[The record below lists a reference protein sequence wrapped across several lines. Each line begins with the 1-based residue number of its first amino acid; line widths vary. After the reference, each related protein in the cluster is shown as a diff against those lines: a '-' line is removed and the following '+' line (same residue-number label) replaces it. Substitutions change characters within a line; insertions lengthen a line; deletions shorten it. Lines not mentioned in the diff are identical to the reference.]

1 MPNRLAIDPPRAAV
15 KIFRPR
21 ALAPLPSAHLDLM
34 RGLAAWAVMWGHVR
48 GNFFVDFQDL
58 HQPDLFLKAVYFVT
72 GFGHQAVM
80 VFFVLSGFLISSS
93 VFHGLAAGNWSWR
106 DYSINRAS
114 RLYAVLLPGLLLG
127 FIWDKAGSSLFASTG
142 LYTHPLQ
149 GFGALIAQKQLT
161 AGVFAG
167 NLFFVQTI
175 LCPVFGS
182 NGPLWSL
189 ANEFWYYVLFP
200 VGLLALIGWRR
211 GALRRA
217 APLTIVAFIVAA
229 FLGREML
236 IGFLTWM
243 AGCVLLMAYSR
254 LQGFSKRWV
263 ALYIVV
269 ASIILVLCLSAARLG
284 KSRVLGADLSVGL
297 AFALFLFGILQIDF
311 SMRSHTYANLARFFA
326 GFSYS
331 LYVLH
336 FPMVL
341 FLRSWLAPYRLRP
354 NFSHFLFV
362 IAIGVAMLVFAWLVS
377 LFTENKTSALR
388 RWMKAVVPS
397 GLGRPRPAEVK

>member
-1 MPNRLAIDPPRAAV
+1 MSGNLTIDPPRTAA

-21 ALAPLPSAHLDLM
+21 TLAPMPSAHLDLM
-34 RGLAAWAVMWGHVR
+34 RGIAAWAVMWGHVR
-48 GNFFVDFQDL
+48 GNFFVDFHALQ
-58 HQPDLFLKAVYFVT
+58 HPDLFLKAVYFVT

-93 VFHGLAAGNWSWR
+93 VFNGLVAGTWSWR
-106 DYSINRAS
+106 DYSINRVS
-114 RLYAVLLPGLLLG
+114 RLYAVLIPGLLLG
-127 FIWDKAGSSLFASTG
+127 FIWDKSGSSLFASTG
-142 LYTHPLQ
+142 LYTQPLR
-149 GFGALIAQKQLT
+149 GFGALVAQKQLT

-175 LCPVFGS
+175 LCPAFGS

-217 APLTIVAFIVAA
+217 APLTIAAIVLAA
-229 FLGREML
+229 FLGGAML
-236 IGFLTWM
+236 IGFLVWM
-243 AGCVLLMAYSR
+243 AGCVLLVAYSKLR
-254 LQGFSKRWV
+254 EFPRRWV
-263 ALYIVV
+263 APYISVT
-269 ASIILVLCLSAARLG
+269 SIILISCLVAARLG
-284 KSRVLGADLSVGL
+284 KSRMLGTDLPVGL

-311 SMRSHTYANLARFFA
+311 RVRSDAYAKLSRFFA

-336 FPMVL
+336 FPALL
-341 FLRSWLAPYRLRP
+341 FLRAWLAPYRWRP
-354 NFSHFLFV
+354 DFRHFVFV
-362 IAIGVAMLVFAWLVS
+362 IAIGAAVLVFAWFVS
-377 LFTENKTSALR
+377 LFTENQTSALR
-388 RWMKAVVPS
+388 RWMKAVIPS
-397 GLGRPRPAEVK
+397 GVGRARPAEVK

>member
-1 MPNRLAIDPPRAAV
+1 MSGNLTIDRPRAAV

-21 ALAPLPSAHLDLM
+21 ALAPLPSAHLDFM
-34 RGLAAWAVMWGHVR
+34 RGIAAWAVMWGHVR
-48 GNFFVDFQDL
+48 GSFFVDFQDL
-58 HQPDLFLKAVYFVT
+58 HHPNLFLKAVYFVT

-93 VFHGLAAGNWSWR
+93 VFNGLATGTWSWR
-106 DYSINRAS
+106 DYSINRLS
-114 RLYAVLLPGLLLG
+114 RLYAVLIPGLLLG
-127 FIWDKAGSSLFASTG
+127 FIWDKTGSSLFASTG

-200 VGLLALIGWRR
+200 VALLALIGWSR
-211 GALRRA
+211 GKLRHA
-217 APLTIVAFIVAA
+217 GPLTIAAIVLAA
-229 FLGREML
+229 FLGRTML
-236 IGFLTWM
+236 IGFLIWT
-243 AGCVLLMAYSR
+243 AGCVLLVAYSR
-254 LQGFSKRWV
+254 LREFPKRWV
-263 ALYIVV
+263 APYILVT
-269 ASIILVLCLSAARLG
+269 SIILVACLVAARLG
-284 KSRVLGADLSVGL
+284 KSQMLGADLPVGL

-311 SMRSHTYANLARFFA
+311 AMTYRTYANLARFFA

-336 FPMVL
+336 FPAVL
-341 FLRSWLAPYRLRP
+341 FLRAWLAPYRWRP
-354 NFSHFLFV
+354 DSWHFAFL
-362 IAIGVAMLVFAWLVS
+362 IAIGVGVLVFAWLVS
-377 LFTENKTSALR
+377 LVTENKTSALR
-388 RWMKAVVPS
+388 RWMKAVIPGGV
-397 GLGRPRPAEVK
+397 GRARPAEVK

>member
-1 MPNRLAIDPPRAAV
+1 MSRNLAIDPPRTAV

-21 ALAPLPSAHLDLM
+21 ALTPMPSAHLDLM
-34 RGLAAWAVMWGHVR
+34 RGIAAWAVMWGHVR
-48 GNFFVDFQDL
+48 GNFLVDFQEL
-58 HQPDLFLKAVYFVT
+58 QHPNLFLKAVYFIT

-93 VFHGLAAGNWSWR
+93 VFSGLATGNWSWR
-106 DYSINRAS
+106 DYSINRVS
-114 RLYAVLLPGLLLG
+114 RLYAVLIPGLLLG
-127 FIWDKAGSSLFASTG
+127 FIWDKSGSLLFASTG

-149 GFGALIAQKQLT
+149 GFGALIAQKQMT
-161 AGVFAG
+161 PGAFAG

-200 VGLLALIGWRR
+200 LGLLALIGWGR

-217 APLTIVAFIVAA
+217 APLTIAAIVLAIFI
-229 FLGREML
+229 GRPML
-236 IGFLTWM
+236 IGFLIWM
-243 AGCVLLMAYSR
+243 AGCVLLVAYSK
-254 LQGFSKRWV
+254 LLECPKRWV
-263 ALYIVV
+263 APYILVT
-269 ASIILVLCLSAARLG
+269 SIILISCLVSARLE
-284 KSRVLGADLSVGL
+284 KSRILGSDLPVGL

-311 SMRSHTYANLARFFA
+311 RMRSQAYVNVARFFA

-336 FPMVL
+336 FPTLL
-341 FLRSWLAPYRLRP
+341 FLRAWLAPYRWRP
-354 NFSHFLFV
+354 DFRHFVFA
-362 IAIGVAMLVFAWLVS
+362 IAVGVAVLVFAWLVS
-377 LFTENKTSALR
+377 LLTENKTSALR
-388 RWMKAVVPS
+388 RWMKAVIPS
-397 GLGRPRPAEVK
+397 GLGRARPAEVK

>member
-1 MPNRLAIDPPRAAV
+1 MSSNLTIDRPRAAV

-34 RGLAAWAVMWGHVR
+34 RGIAALAVMWGHVR

-58 HQPDLFLKAVYFVT
+58 HHPNLFLKAVYFAT

-93 VFHGLAAGNWSWR
+93 VFNGLATGTWSWR
-106 DYSINRAS
+106 DYSINRLS
-114 RLYAVLLPGLLLG
+114 RLYAVLIPGLLLG
-127 FIWDKAGSSLFASTG
+127 FIWDKTGSSLFASTG

-161 AGVFAG
+161 AGAFAG

-200 VGLLALIGWRR
+200 VGLLALIGWSRDT
-211 GALRRA
+211 LRRA
-217 APLTIVAFIVAA
+217 APLTIAAIVLVA
-229 FLGREML
+229 FLGREIL
-236 IGFLTWM
+236 IGFLIWM
-243 AGCVLLMAYSR
+243 AGCVLLMAYSKMVK
-254 LQGFSKRWV
+254 FPKRWV
-263 ALYIVV
+263 APYILVT
-269 ASIILVLCLSAARLG
+269 SIILIWCLVAARLG
-284 KSRVLGADLSVGL
+284 KSQMLGADLPVGL

-311 SMRSHTYANLARFFA
+311 SLRSHAYAKVARFLA

-336 FPMVL
+336 FPAVL
-341 FLRSWLAPYRLRP
+341 FLRAWLAPYRWRP
-354 NFSHFLFV
+354 DFWHFVFL
-362 IAIGVAMLVFAWLVS
+362 IAIGASVLVFAWLVS
-377 LFTENKTSALR
+377 LLTEDKTSALR
-388 RWMKAVVPS
+388 RWMKAAIPGGV
-397 GLGRPRPAEVK
+397 GRARPAEVK

>member
-1 MPNRLAIDPPRAAV
+1 
-15 KIFRPR
+15 
-21 ALAPLPSAHLDLM
+21 
-34 RGLAAWAVMWGHVR
+34 MWGHAR

-58 HQPDLFLKAVYFVT
+58 HHPNVFLKAVYFVT

-106 DYSINRAS
+106 DYSINRLS
-114 RLYAVLLPGLLLG
+114 RLYAVLIPGLLLG
-127 FIWDKAGSSLFASTG
+127 FIWDKLGSSLFAFTG

-200 VGLLALIGWRR
+200 VGLLAMIGWGR
-211 GALRRA
+211 GELRSA
-217 APLTIVAFIVAA
+217 APLTIAAFILAA

-236 IGFLTWM
+236 IGFLIWM
-243 AGCVLLMAYSR
+243 AGCVLLMAYSK
-254 LQGFSKRWV
+254 LQGFPKRWI
-263 ALYIVV
+263 ALYILVT
-269 ASIILVLCLSAARLG
+269 SIILISCLVAARLE
-284 KSRVLGADLSVGL
+284 KSQVLGGDLSVGL

-336 FPMVL
+336 FPMLL
-341 FLRSWLAPYRLRP
+341 FLRAWLAPYRRQP
-354 NFSHFLFV
+354 DFSHFVFV
-362 IAIGVAMLVFAWLVS
+362 IAVGVVVLVFAWLVS
-377 LFTENKTSALR
+377 LLTENKTSALR
-388 RWMKAVVPS
+388 RWMKAVIPS
-397 GLGRPRPAEVK
+397 GLGRARPAEVK